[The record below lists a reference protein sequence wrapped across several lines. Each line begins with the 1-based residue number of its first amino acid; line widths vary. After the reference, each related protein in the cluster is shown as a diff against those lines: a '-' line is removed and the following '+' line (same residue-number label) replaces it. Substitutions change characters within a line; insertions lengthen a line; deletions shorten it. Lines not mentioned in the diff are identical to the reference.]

1 MSSDVLLPRPRPGIA
16 LFPTVAVPR
25 VAIPRA
31 AVWLLVLGLLATI
44 PHAVNMFGY
53 PAFTLAD
60 DEGIYASQAIS
71 WLRTGALAPNVYTY
85 DHAPGGWIQLGIFY
99 ALTGGPST
107 FGTPIDSGRV
117 LMLLF
122 HVASTLLL
130 YRLTRRLGGSQPAA
144 VVAAAIF
151 SLSPLAIFYQRLVLL
166 DNIMVFWLL
175 ASIVLALE
183 ARSRAWLGL
192 SGIAFG
198 VALLSK
204 EFAVVLAPVL
214 VAIAWQRGGWR
225 GMVMWSAA
233 VVFAVLPY
241 PMYALSRGELWPVPD
256 PYLPYIEPSDLA
268 ARPSLLST
276 LFWQLGRPGGGPLS
290 LTNTFFYYL
299 RSDWVRRDVTVLVL
313 GVAAILINAARGSR
327 TRLLLLV
334 AEAGALPC
342 LYFARG
348 GVTFSFY
355 VVLAIPFL
363 ALNLALALDLAFK
376 RLSPARA
383 MPLAGSFLILLLGAY
398 VWSGTL
404 QPLYVD
410 RADRPGREAQ
420 AWIKSNLPAT
430 AVIVGGNALL
440 PYLREPHDG
449 PAFAGF
455 QEHWKVAND
464 PAVRQQLRSDWTQ
477 IDYLVIDPHELVDLY
492 RTHNWVALTALAH
505 AHKVAAWTF
514 VNNAAGPLH
523 PDQHLEIWE
532 VDRSSDP
539 IIDGFSGAQPNSRD
553 QRCGPRVA
561 TCDDAVGLPRPT
573 PADIASRPEPIL
585 PP

>member
-1 MSSDVLLPRPRPGIA
+1 MLLPRARPGVA
-16 LFPTVAVPR
+16 LFPTVGARR

-31 AVWLLVLGLLATI
+31 AVWLLVLGLLGTI

-60 DEGIYASQAIS
+60 DEGIYASQAIT

-85 DHAPGGWIQLGIFY
+85 DHAPGGWIQLAIFY
-99 ALTGGPST
+99 AVTGGPST
-107 FGTPIDSGRV
+107 YGTPIDGGRV

-122 HVASTLLL
+122 HVGSTLLL

-144 VVAAAIF
+144 LVAAAIF

-183 ARSRAWLGL
+183 TRSRAWLGL
-192 SGIAFG
+192 SGLAFG

-225 GMVMWSAA
+225 GAVMWSAA

-241 PMYALSRGELWPVPD
+241 PMYALSRGELWPVSD

-290 LTNTFFYYL
+290 LTNKFFYYL
-299 RSDWVRRDVTVLVL
+299 RSDWLGRDVTVLVL
-313 GVAAILINAARGSR
+313 GVAAIVINAARGAR
-327 TRLLLLV
+327 TRLPLLV

-342 LYFARG
+342 LYLARG

-376 RLSPARA
+376 RLSPSRA
-383 MPLAGSFLILLLGAY
+383 MPLAGSFLILLLGTY
-398 VWSGTL
+398 LWSGTL

-420 AWIKSNLPAT
+420 AWIKTHLSAT
-430 AVIVGGNALL
+430 SVIVGGDDLL
-440 PYLREPHDG
+440 AYLREPQDG

-455 QEHWKVAND
+455 QGHWKVAND
-464 PAVRQQLRSDWTQ
+464 PEVRQQLRYDWTR
-477 IDYLVIDPHELVDLY
+477 IDYLVIDPQQLADLY
-492 RTHNWVALTALAH
+492 RTHNWLALTALAH

-514 VNNAAGPLH
+514 VNNAAGPFH

-532 VDRSSDP
+532 VDRLSDP
-539 IIDGFSGAQPNSRD
+539 SLDGFSGAQLHSRD
-553 QRCGPRVA
+553 ELCGPRVA
-561 TCDDAVGLPRPT
+561 TCDDLVGRPRPT
-573 PADIASRPEPIL
+573 AVDLATRPEPI
-585 PP
+585 PPR

>member
-1 MSSDVLLPRPRPGIA
+1 

-31 AVWLLVLGLLATI
+31 AVWLLVLGLVATI

-60 DEGIYASQAIS
+60 DEGIYASQAIT

-85 DHAPGGWIQLGIFY
+85 DHAPGGWIQLAIFY

-107 FGTPIDSGRV
+107 FGTPIDGGRV
-117 LMLLF
+117 LMLIF

-144 VVAAAIF
+144 AVAAAIF

-225 GMVMWSAA
+225 GIVIWSAA
-233 VVFAVLPY
+233 AAFAVLPY
-241 PMYALSRGELWPVPD
+241 PLYALSRGELWPVLD
-256 PYLPYIEPSDLA
+256 PYLPYVEPNDIA

-276 LFWQLGRPGGGPLS
+276 LFWQLGRPGGGPFS
-290 LTNTFFYYL
+290 LTNTFFGYL
-299 RSDWVRRDVTVLVL
+299 RNDWLWRDATVLVL
-313 GVAAILINAARGSR
+313 GVAAIVINAARGAAR
-327 TRLLLLV
+327 TRLLVV

-342 LYFARG
+342 LYLARG

-355 VVLAIPFL
+355 IVLAIPFL
-363 ALNLALALDLAFK
+363 ALNLALALDLAFN

-383 MPLAGSFLILLLGAY
+383 MRLAGSLLILLLGTY
-398 VWSGTL
+398 WGSGTL

-410 RADRPGREAQ
+410 RADRPRREAQ
-420 AWIKSNLPAT
+420 AWIKAYLPAT
-430 AVIVGGNALL
+430 SVIVGGDDLL
-440 PYLREPHDG
+440 AYLREPQDG

-464 PAVRQQLRSDWTQ
+464 PAVRQQLRHEWTR
-477 IDYLVIDPHELVDLY
+477 IDYLVIDPHELADFY
-492 RTHNWVALTALAH
+492 RTENWLALTALAH

-514 VNNAAGPLH
+514 VNNAAGPFH

-532 VDRSSDP
+532 VDRFSDP
-539 IIDGFSGAQPNSRD
+539 NLAVFSAAKLHGRD
-553 QRCGPRVA
+553 QLCGPWVA
-561 TCDDAVGLPRPT
+561 TCDDFIARPRPT
-573 PADIASRPEPIL
+573 AGDIATRPGPIL
-585 PP
+585 PR